1 MVDCGEWIKF
11 EETAKNTGMEGTTR
25 FTNLS
30 THGRKESKSKSG
42 WNCSWSTWHEESNDR
57 GSLIYESVTQS
68 TSGESG
74 RTTLCPFVLTVCA
87 HLLNL
92 PKLYSHAHPPKSL
105 QIISK
110 WSHPTTISYYNHCNL
125 QKRIQSYFPFI
136 LFNSTCNIHIS
147 DLYQPWTI
155 QWIQIPIIARIYI
168 FRPWSYSIAYNDLR
182 RKASL
187 QPLSKIK
194 GSQRGWQSGR
204 SSVFRE
210 RNFWKTSQ
218 QAKLNEL
225 QLPDRL
231 HNTRRP
237 GNSSH
242 GAATVR
248 GRVSTSSP
256 RAVRLLL
263 LSCARETH
271 SVWPILPRIGTS
283 RALG

>member
-42 WNCSWSTWHEESNDR
+42 WNCSWSTWQESNDR

-155 QWIQIPIIARIYI
+155 QWIQIPIITRIYI
-168 FRPWSYSIAYNDLR
+168 FRPWSYPIAYVQR
-182 RKASL
+182 SEKK
-187 QPLSKIK
+187 SKPSAII
-194 GSQRGWQSGR
+194 
-204 SSVFRE
+204 E
-210 RNFWKTSQ
+210 N
-218 QAKLNEL
+218 
-225 QLPDRL
+225 
-231 HNTRRP
+231 
-237 GNSSH
+237 
-242 GAATVR
+242 
-248 GRVSTSSP
+248 
-256 RAVRLLL
+256 
-263 LSCARETH
+263 
-271 SVWPILPRIGTS
+271 
-283 RALG
+283 

>member
-1 MVDCGEWIKF
+1 
-11 EETAKNTGMEGTTR
+11 MENCESSSKKRRRIRGLYEGATR

-125 QKRIQSYFPFI
+125 QKRIQSI
-136 LFNSTCNIHIS
+136 LFPLYLIQFDLQYSHIRS
-147 DLYQPWTI
+147 
-155 QWIQIPIIARIYI
+155 IPIDNPTNRGQSNGY
-168 FRPWSYSIAYNDLR
+168 
-182 RKASL
+182 KSL
-187 QPLSKIK
+187 
-194 GSQRGWQSGR
+194 
-204 SSVFRE
+204 
-210 RNFWKTSQ
+210 
-218 QAKLNEL
+218 
-225 QLPDRL
+225 
-231 HNTRRP
+231 
-237 GNSSH
+237 
-242 GAATVR
+242 
-248 GRVSTSSP
+248 
-256 RAVRLLL
+256 
-263 LSCARETH
+263 
-271 SVWPILPRIGTS
+271 
-283 RALG
+283 